1 MADVILIQPKLG
13 YVDYLIYKSI
23 LPSALLSIARF
34 VDQDYTVKVL
44 HQRINKNWKKHLLK
58 ELNQRKLYE
67 VRGHK
72 PSHNGVMRYR
82 CISQVSLQDALRS
95 KK

>member
-1 MADVILIQPKLG
+1 MDSDLN
-13 YVDYLIYKSI
+13 DS
-23 LPSALLSIARF
+23 
-34 VDQDYTVKVL
+34 T
-44 HQRINKNWKKHLLK
+44 LLK
-58 ELNQRKLYE
+58 ELNQRKLYV

-82 CISQVSLQDALRS
+82 YISQVSLQDALRS